1 MSSFASSLRTLL
13 VTFSV
18 VESSSVASSRAR
30 FFFVVL
36 LLLHFSTSSVVRVL
50 GVVFDVVGAVVGGV
64 CSNDV
69 CSQPSFLKIELAE
82 SPPNFFSNAVPF
94 MVLSRRVIFSTG
106 IRHHLQPYENEDE
119 NENENKV
126 GICEWRC

>member
-1 MSSFASSLRTLL
+1 MSLSASSLRTLL
-13 VTFSV
+13 VAFSV

-50 GVVFDVVGAVVGGV
+50 GVVLDVVAVVVGGV
-64 CSNDV
+64 GSHV

-94 MVLSRRVIFSTG
+94 MVSSRRVIFSTG

>member
-36 LLLHFSTSSVVRVL
+36 LLLHFSTSSVVRVDL
-50 GVVFDVVGAVVGGV
+50 GVVFDVVGAVVGGF
-64 CSNDV
+64 CSHV

-82 SPPNFFSNAVPF
+82 SPPNFFSSAAPF